1 MSIDHVFF
9 AWLVYAACPPF
20 VFEMTSRP
28 APSAA
33 LVAANQRLHN
43 MRARIQAPSHSSEQ
57 CPVNSEPFATRCL
70 PIVDL
75 PEHLGWHSE
84 AVSRVIR
91 AKQVQ
96 QSGQQKPPPP
106 IFPKKPSDFPLIQSE
121 TARSE
126 ALSLDFS
133 QSVTVY
139 PDIALAMLRQEQA
152 AAGRLWLLLRHLDVD
167 GRGGVKGTF
176 VCVCLRACVSTMGWG
191 GSGAAYGVDSVGG
204 KEWAGWRGN
213 RSNNRIQPW

>member
-1 MSIDHVFF
+1 MS
-9 AWLVYAACPPF
+9 
-20 VFEMTSRP
+20 SRP

-33 LVAANQRLHN
+33 LVAANMRLHN
-43 MRARIQAPSHSSEQ
+43 MRAQIQAPSPTSEQ
-57 CPVNSEPFATRCL
+57 CPVNSEPFAARCL

-91 AKQVQ
+91 AKQASESVQ
-96 QSGQQKPPPP
+96 QPASLVNSSKNPIDFPP
-106 IFPKKPSDFPLIQSE
+106 IPSE

-126 ALSLDFS
+126 ALSVDLS

-152 AAGRLWLLLRHLDVD
+152 AAGRLWLLLRHLDGD
-167 GRGGVKGTF
+167 GRGVLRVANLRETLTHTQNTPSTCAAGDN
-176 VCVCLRACVSTMGWG
+176 CVICCDRVRGFI
-191 GSGAAYGVDSVGG
+191 GSEIRNGCGCARR
-204 KEWAGWRGN
+204 AGWRRRWG
-213 RSNNRIQPW
+213 